1 MRAIKNR
8 RQFLATLTAGS
19 AVALGATA
27 AAKSDPASTAGP
39 KATGTPPAKPV
50 ASPSA
55 KPPSAAALAIAATMR
70 RFDPKL
76 SDAEIATIAEGIDEG
91 ASFGAALN
99 PKKKRLRNWDE
110 PVTRFEVPQ

>member
-1 MRAIKNR
+1 MRGIKNR

-19 AVALGATA
+19 AVLM
-27 AAKSDPASTAGP
+27 TAGTP
-39 KATGTPPAKPV
+39 PPAKP
-50 ASPSA
+50 APSPSA
-55 KPPSAAALAIAATMR
+55 KPPSPAALAIAATMR

-91 ASFGAALN
+91 AGFGAALN